1 METMENSA
9 PKTLRVSH
17 GSHSLCYWL
26 KKSKNKKQNRKL
38 FLCARLDI
46 HIAVR
51 RPGAA
56 LGRVDLKMRA
66 GKVTAAAGRLLD
78 LRDDSLA

>member
-1 METMENSA
+1 LKKKQGCRLMETRENSA

-38 FLCARLDI
+38 FYLQGD
-46 HIAVR
+46 
-51 RPGAA
+51 
-56 LGRVDLKMRA
+56 
-66 GKVTAAAGRLLD
+66 
-78 LRDDSLA
+78 